1 MPRKKKLKQKNQKKG
16 KKWAN
21 LHWFD
26 GLTIHVSLVTD
37 SIHIYL
43 KNKITLGYHCGIR
56 TMMQLATN
64 AL

>member
-1 MPRKKKLKQKNQKKG
+1 MKKISPHAKKKKIKTEKSEERK

-56 TMMQLATN
+56 TMM
-64 AL
+64 